1 MQNDQLPSHDLT
13 TIALTRHP
21 GCTDALSPDC
31 ATDNV
36 QVSMCA
42 LRCEDASLY
51 TTSRPRVHGTF
62 PRLAR
67 HIQVQELAA
76 CARILP
82 KEWRLAVTLH
92 DITSNGFSDEPANFI
107 ARCAQS
113 MLLLPVLPA
122 MSDMMESCHSSNL
135 DLHPATEQQSAHH
148 HKSMHGAAN
157 DCTQKQYTGH
167 DGSCS

>member
-1 MQNDQLPSHDLT
+1 
-13 TIALTRHP
+13 
-21 GCTDALSPDC
+21 
-31 ATDNV
+31 
-36 QVSMCA
+36 MCA

-51 TTSRPRVHGTF
+51 TSSRPRVHGTF

-113 MLLLPVLPA
+113 MLLLPILPA
-122 MSDMMESCHSSNL
+122 MSDTMDIAFPATWTCIL
-135 DLHPATEQQSAHH
+135 IQATEQQSAYHH
-148 HKSMHGAAN
+148 RSMQGFAT
-157 DCTQKQYTGH
+157 DLYTETICR
-167 DGSCS
+167 S